1 MVHKDCP
8 LNIKK
13 HSLVASNYNFK
24 KSGVLI
30 PVIFTDSLPLIKAV
44 YHVLHG
50 SLMNN
55 SIAHSFFT
63 YQAMVTFVA
72 FVVCILTN
80 AERAS

>member
-1 MVHKDCP
+1 MAP
-8 LNIKK
+8 
-13 HSLVASNYNFK
+13 NYNFK
-24 KSGVLI
+24 KGGVLI
-30 PVIFTDSLPLIKAV
+30 PAIVTDSLPFIKVV

-55 SIAHSFFT
+55 SIAYSLFT